1 MADRVAVLLDG
12 GFVKKRLERSLGR
25 FPTTKDVVAVVGT
38 ITGHARL
45 ANHTL
50 YRAFYYDAPPFE
62 GEKHNPFTGAKESY
76 AGNPIAT
83 ANKALIDALEF
94 EPDFAVRRGVL
105 LHHGWKL
112 GASAMKSMIKS
123 PRAAHAAD
131 FVPDLEQKGVD
142 IRVALDMA
150 TIALKRIVDAIVL
163 VTCDSDFVPV
173 MKFARTEGTRVYLA
187 TLGQAARPELKAHAD
202 MTI

>member
-12 GFVKKRLERSLGR
+12 GFVKKRLQVKLGH
-25 FPTTKDVVAVVGT
+25 FPSPKDVVDVVT
-38 ITGHARL
+38 SITGHARL
-45 ANHTL
+45 SAHTL

-62 GEKHNPFTGAKESY
+62 GEKREPFTGVKVSY
-76 AGNPIAT
+76 ANTPVAT
-83 ANKALIDALEF
+83 ANRALIDALEF

-112 GASAMKSMIKS
+112 GPSAMKSLVKK
-123 PRAAHAAD
+123 PRAPAMAD
-131 FVPDLEQKGVD
+131 FVPDFEQKGVD

-150 TIALKRIVDAIVL
+150 TIALKRLVDAIVL

-173 MKFARTEGTRVYLA
+173 MKFARTEGTRIYLA

-202 MTI
+202 LTI